1 MRRAIWLV
9 ALAEARRLAS
19 AVPLDG
25 KGAADKDVNE
35 AFRSKADVK
44 SRMETEWD
52 SFARSNYLKAR
63 ELAEAA
69 GARVR

>member
-9 ALAEARRLAS
+9 ALAEARGLAS